1 MLAKGSFCRF
11 FCDGLDGM
19 GRDGTGWDGVGRR
32 AIRGIRGAGEVRA
45 RVESACPG
53 YAGRQNGG
61 FLSALFCPLRWLIP
75 GSLAQIRIA
84 FASPIFL
91 LLLARA
97 TVFLSVQR
105 LVNACRA
112 INRCATLSFV
122 RVLRFSFFLHLTRHL
137 RFPLKRFTLARG
149 KNRDAQPGFISKR
162 VDRRGSVWRG

>member
-32 AIRGIRGAGEVRA
+32 AIRGIRGAGEVTA

-105 LVNACRA
+105 LSTPVTRSTVAQRCLLYAC
-112 INRCATLSFV
+112 CVSL
-122 RVLRFSFFLHLTRHL
+122 FFYT
-137 RFPLKRFTLARG
+137 
-149 KNRDAQPGFISKR
+149 
-162 VDRRGSVWRG
+162 